1 MGGGCA
7 RPRRPRVV
15 SQGCCLDAG
24 ALIGLD
30 RGDRR
35 VVALLGR
42 TLAAGGALEVPTAV
56 LAQVWRDGRHQARLA
71 RFIRARGVVLV
82 DLDADSARAIGVM
95 CGVTGIADVVDGH
108 VALHARRR
116 GLAVLTS
123 DPDDI
128 SCLDPSLVIV
138 EV

>member
-1 MGGGCA
+1 MTGGF
-7 RPRRPRVV
+7 
-15 SQGCCLDAG
+15 CLDAG

-35 VVALLGR
+35 VVALLAR
-42 TLAAGGALEVPTAV
+42 TIAAGGALEIPTAV
-56 LAQVWRDGRHQARLA
+56 VAQVWRDGARQVRLA
-71 RFIRARGVVLV
+71 RFLRATGVAMV

-95 CGVTGIADVVDGH
+95 CGHAGVADVVDGH

-123 DPDDI
+123 DPGGI
-128 SCLDPSLVIV
+128 ARLDPRLVIV